1 MSDKILFVDDEVN
14 VLAGYQRQLRKLFK
28 VDTASNGSEGLKKV
42 AEQGPYSVIVSD
54 FRMPVMDGVQFL
66 SRAKEIAPDSVRM
79 MLTGYADIDT
89 AIEAVNAGN
98 IFRLLTKPCT
108 PEGLVDAINAGV
120 RQYRLIHAERDLLEK
135 TLHGSIRVLTEV
147 LALLNPEAFGRAS
160 RISRY
165 VKEVA
170 VELRVED
177 SWQLETAAMLS
188 QIGCITLPEETL
200 RKLYQGKQL
209 SDDERQL
216 FVTHPSVASDLIRKI
231 PRMEEIAEVV
241 AYQEKHFDGS
251 GSPDNGLKAEAIPL
265 GARILKVVL
274 DFDLLEAAGIEKT
287 EALRQLRARPGWYD
301 PAILQALDRVIKI
314 ERGYQSR
321 SITLAELKEGM
332 LMAEEL
338 RSLDGRLLI
347 GRGHTVT
354 QPLIE
359 RLKNVA
365 QRSGIKEPFQV
376 FVPVAPKQ
384 KDG

>member
-314 ERGYQSR
+314 ERGYESR

-376 FVPVAPKQ
+376 FVPVACKQ